1 MSAQERAQYES
12 CPWRTIRVP
21 GGVASSSS
29 RRGLRTDHGPWRYPG
44 WHGVGGLVNGGT
56 RSSWRKL
63 GYGTQRPVVCQID
76 QYRNSISTF
85 RSRPT
90 PTNSRSVSERVELL
104 FGRRLA
110 AAA

>member
-1 MSAQERAQYES
+1 VAHHP
-12 CPWRTIRVP
+12 CPRRVSVVVVAAAAGGLIMGP
-21 GGVASSSS
+21 GGIPVGMAF
-29 RRGLRTDHGPWRYPG
+29 
-44 WHGVGGLVNGGT
+44 GGLVNGVT
-56 RSSWRKL
+56 RLFVEKL
-63 GYGTQRPVVCQID
+63 GYGTQETGGIQID

-90 PTNSRSVSERVELL
+90 PTNSRKALSERVELL